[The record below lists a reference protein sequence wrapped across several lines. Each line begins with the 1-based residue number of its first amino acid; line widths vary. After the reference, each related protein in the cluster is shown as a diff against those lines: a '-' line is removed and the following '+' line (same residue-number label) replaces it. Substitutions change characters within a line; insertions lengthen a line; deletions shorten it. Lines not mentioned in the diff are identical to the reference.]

1 MTWET
6 ADALLHRF
14 YGFSISEVDAM
25 TIREFTEK
33 LMEIANITKMELGG
47 DDKQET
53 SLTGNAGFALAKTL
67 FSRGRSRRR

>member
-25 TIREFTEK
+25 TIKEFTEK
-33 LMEIANITKMELGG
+33 IMEIAEITKLEMG
-47 DDKQET
+47 DDDKKET
-53 SLTGNAGFALAKTL
+53 SLTGNAGFKLAQTIL
-67 FSRGRSRRR
+67 PRGRSRRR

>member
-25 TIREFTEK
+25 TIKEFTEK
-33 LMEIANITKMELGG
+33 LMEIAEITKLEMGG
-47 DDKQET
+47 EDKKET
-53 SLTGNAGFALAKTL
+53 SLTGDAGWKLAQTM
-67 FSRGRSRRR
+67 FPRGRSRRR